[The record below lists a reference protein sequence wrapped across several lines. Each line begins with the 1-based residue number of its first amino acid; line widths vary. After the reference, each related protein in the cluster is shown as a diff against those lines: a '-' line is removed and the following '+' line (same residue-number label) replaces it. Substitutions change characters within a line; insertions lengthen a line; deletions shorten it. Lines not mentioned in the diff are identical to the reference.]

1 MAASMIHHV
10 VEKVVENGEVLR
22 DVDYATI
29 RHGPNQFV
37 VQGFNRDVPF
47 VLTNMSPQA
56 LQQVYRHHNHNHNHD
71 HDKNKNKNKN
81 KNKKKKKTRATKK
94 AFKNKTH
101 SRG

>member
-1 MAASMIHHV
+1 MIHHV

-56 LQQVYRHHNHNHNHD
+56 LQQVYRHHNHNHNH
-71 HDKNKNKNKN
+71 
-81 KNKKKKKTRATKK
+81 NKKKKKTRATKK